1 MLLLLFVFLLI
12 FLLMG
17 IDTGRTQVTVSKQQ
31 LGAGSGKLTR
41 EQSSSKAASGKNLAV
56 HLKTSTIHSE
66 TFPNGAL
73 TLAVPERSALGGA

>member
-1 MLLLLFVFLLI
+1 MW
-12 FLLMG
+12 

-41 EQSSSKAASGKNLAV
+41 EQSKSKAASGKNLTV
-56 HLKTSTIHSE
+56 HLKASTIHSE

-73 TLAVPERSALGGA
+73 PRQYQDGLHYAVLEVKKVTAGTSI